1 MAAPNQVEPLPVSP
15 STSANGN
22 DDSTMQTF
30 KWVVVIWNR
39 RDGVEIEQ
47 YESLPL
53 NKTGLVIKKEE
64 ENEDATM
71 TTKDTTTKKNILWEG
86 KVRKLCGKLVLILNT
101 VEL

>member
-1 MAAPNQVEPLPVSP
+1 MAS
-15 STSANGN
+15 
-22 DDSTMQTF
+22 
-30 KWVVVIWNR
+30 KY
-39 RDGVEIEQ
+39 EQ

-64 ENEDATM
+64 ENEDAIM